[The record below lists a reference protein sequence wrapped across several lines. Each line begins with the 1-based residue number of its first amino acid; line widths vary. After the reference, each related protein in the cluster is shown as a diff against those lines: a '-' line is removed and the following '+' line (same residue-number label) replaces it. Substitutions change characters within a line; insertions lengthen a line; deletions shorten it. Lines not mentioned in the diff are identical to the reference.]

1 MAFELCW
8 SCEYCP
14 VSVGRKIVASFSST
28 AGSFFL
34 VSVTVGLGLALYVAT
49 TPDSVSAPAQVQVKA
64 VANPPLVRAEPV
76 TAPSPA
82 PTVVEVATMALT
94 KPVAPPAPSSD
105 RAARVRQLQKALAR
119 AQCYNG
125 PISGIWSDASKDA
138 MRGFAATVNAQLP
151 VDSPDDTLVA
161 LVESNEMATCARGR
175 AIATGALGASVQ
187 PVSLEQTRE
196 EIRTPT
202 APAPLTPPPAVEER
216 TMLDHPWARAEML
229 TMPKE
234 EVAAVTPPPSERPA
248 PMPVEAAAN
257 ERMPADARS
266 ASPVSTVHFEDNR
279 AAPLDP
285 QADPSSTAAVADP
298 GAAPV
303 APPKPKKKTAKRK
316 PSAYD
321 DVQTSISKSFDN
333 FQRSLSS
340 MF

>member
-1 MAFELCW
+1 M
-8 SCEYCP
+8 
-14 VSVGRKIVASFSST
+14 SVGGKIVASFSST

-76 TAPSPA
+76 TSPTPA
-82 PTVVEVATMALT
+82 PNVVEVATMALT
-94 KPVAPPAPSSD
+94 KPIAPPVPSSD
-105 RAARVRQLQKALAR
+105 RNARVRQLQKALAR

-161 LVESNEMATCARGR
+161 LVESNETATCARGR
-175 AIATGALGASVQ
+175 AIATGALGAAAQ
-187 PVSLEQTRE
+187 PASLQRARE
-196 EIRTPT
+196 EIRTPA
-202 APAPLTPPPAVEER
+202 APAPSAVTPPPPVEER

-248 PMPVEAAAN
+248 PTPAVAAIAN
-257 ERMPADARS
+257 ERMPANARA
-266 ASPVSTVHFEDNR
+266 ASPVSTIYFEDNK
-279 AAPLDP
+279 AVPLDP
-285 QADPSSTAAVADP
+285 PADPGSAAAVADP
-298 GAAPV
+298 GAPPV
-303 APPKPKKKTAKRK
+303 TPPKPKKKTAKRK

-321 DVQTSISKSFDN
+321 DVQTSISKGFDN

>member
-1 MAFELCW
+1 M
-8 SCEYCP
+8 
-14 VSVGRKIVASFSST
+14 SVGRKIVASFSST

-34 VSVTVGLGLALYVAT
+34 VSVTAGLGLALYVAT

-76 TAPSPA
+76 TPPSSAPN
-82 PTVVEVATMALT
+82 VVEVATMALT
-94 KPVAPPAPSSD
+94 KPVAPPVPTSD

-151 VDSPDDTLVA
+151 VDSPDDALVA
-161 LVESNEMATCARGR
+161 LVESNETATCARGR
-175 AIATGALGASVQ
+175 AIATGTLGASVQ
-187 PVSLEQTRE
+187 PVSLRPARE

-202 APAPLTPPPAVEER
+202 APAPSAVTPPPPVEER

-234 EVAAVTPPPSERPA
+234 EVAAVTPPPSERPTPLPVVAA
-248 PMPVEAAAN
+248 PAN
-257 ERMPADARS
+257 ERSPANATAA
-266 ASPVSTVHFEDNR
+266 ASPVSTIYFEDNR
-279 AAPLDP
+279 AVTVDP
-285 QADPSSTAAVADP
+285 SADPGSTAAVADP
-298 GAAPV
+298 GAPPV
-303 APPKPKKKTAKRK
+303 IPPKPKKKTAKRK

-321 DVQTSISKSFDN
+321 DVQTSISKGFDN